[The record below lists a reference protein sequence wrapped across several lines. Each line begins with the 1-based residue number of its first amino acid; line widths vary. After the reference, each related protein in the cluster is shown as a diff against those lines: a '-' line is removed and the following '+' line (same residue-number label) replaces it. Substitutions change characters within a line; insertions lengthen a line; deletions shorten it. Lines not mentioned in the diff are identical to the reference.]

1 MRIREPGWK
10 KIGSGIRD
18 KYPGSAALFI
28 TVCLKIRK
36 IFEAK
41 ALISF
46 QSNKMLA
53 FYDALFFFQK
63 LGEKNPRVERKD
75 GCYALGNVKRQ
86 SQTVFT

>member
-1 MRIREPGWK
+1 MRNREPGWK
-10 KIGSGIRD
+10 KIGSGIQD

-46 QSNKMLA
+46 
-53 FYDALFFFQK
+53 
-63 LGEKNPRVERKD
+63 
-75 GCYALGNVKRQ
+75 
-86 SQTVFT
+86 